1 MHIDDLEQCLGGSK
15 RLLKVNYAEKKKKNL
30 RRFIIMWWGQ
40 SSFVVFFIFV
50 KSKPNHTEYPQLFK
64 ESCLILGL

>member
-15 RLLKVNYAEKKKKNL
+15 LLLKVNYAEKKKKPEKIHYHVM
-30 RRFIIMWWGQ
+30 R
-40 SSFVVFFIFV
+40 SKFFCCFLLFFV